1 MTAIPFVPADAAGHQ
16 QLGDWYVQAGR
27 LMEAQ
32 AQYRTALALGLDDPG
47 AMLRLA
53 QVCLLLGQPEQTR
66 HWCTRLET
74 EAAAFLPDE
83 RANLAAQAV
92 RAASVSLQALD
103 HNRFARMRT
112 LAGVLTDHGPQVRV
126 LDIGGG
132 DGLLALFLPEARYV
146 LAEPGTNGLAAQAL
160 PFAAGEFDV
169 VLACHVLEHIPAP
182 ERDGFLATLCGLARR
197 EVVLL
202 NPFRAA
208 GIAADAPDPWL
219 ELVWGLTR
227 APWAREHLD
236 CGLPAVAE
244 VQRFAAA
251 CGHGFRSRPD
261 GMRAVATLHVL
272 LSHYARLAGKAGDLE
287 PINRLLNGLDPAT
300 LDSEALPTAQ
310 LVRLDVSGNQNE
322 GAR

>member
-1 MTAIPFVPADAAGHQ
+1 MTVLPFVPDDPTAHQ
-16 QLGDWYVQAGR
+16 RLGDWHAQAGR

-32 AQYRTALALGLDDPG
+32 AQYRTALALGLNDPG

-53 QVCLLLGQPEQTR
+53 QVCLLLGRPEQALR
-66 HWCTRLET
+66 WCGRLE
-74 EAAAFLPDE
+74 AADSGFLTGERTALFE
-83 RANLAAQAV
+83 RAA
-92 RAASVSLQALD
+92 RTPPGSLHSLD
-103 HNRFARMRT
+103 HNRYARMRT
-112 LAGVLTDHGPQVRV
+112 LAQVLAEHPADARV

-146 LAEPGTNGLAAQAL
+146 LAEPGTNGISAQDL
-160 PFAAGEFDV
+160 PFADGEFDV
-169 VLACHVLEHIPAP
+169 VLACHVLEHIPAAG
-182 ERDGFLATLCGLARR
+182 RDAFLDALCRLARS

-208 GIAADAPDPWL
+208 GTAADAPDPWL

-244 VQRFAAA
+244 VERYAADR
-251 CGHGFRSRPD
+251 GHGCRSRPD
-261 GMRAVATLHVL
+261 GQRAVATLHVL
-272 LSHYARLAGKAGDLE
+272 LSHYARLAGKAADLE
-287 PINRLLNGLDPAT
+287 AINRLLNGLDPAH
-300 LDSEALPTAQ
+300 LAAAALPTAQ
-310 LVRLDVSGNQNE
+310 LVRLDVSGSQNE